1 MYCERVG
8 APWHSAA
15 QREVVLLCP
24 KAGSSHL
31 RTEENGGGGE
41 SGQDGWKKNHG
52 AKEAGDLSGSHLH
65 ERRAIEAERTRS
77 LNHAPHWSSRAP
89 RGAIELHLVN

>member
-31 RTEENGGGGE
+31 RTEENVGGGE

-52 AKEAGDLSGSHLH
+52 AKERGDLSGSHLH
-65 ERRAIEAERTRS
+65 ERRAIEAERKRS
-77 LNHAPHWSSRAP
+77 LNHAQHWSSRAL